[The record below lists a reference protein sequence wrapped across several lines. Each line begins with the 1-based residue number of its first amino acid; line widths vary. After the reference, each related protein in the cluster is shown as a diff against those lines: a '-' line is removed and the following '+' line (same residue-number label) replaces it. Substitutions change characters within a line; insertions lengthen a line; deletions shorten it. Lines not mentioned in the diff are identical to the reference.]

1 MARPVPSSIAG
12 SRAVRAVALV
22 AILCLALLLPGE
34 RLLRFQ
40 AGVPRHVETVN
51 PKMGMHTRLT
61 DEVEETKIAR
71 TAQMVREMGAIW
83 MVEYFPWAY
92 MEPAKGRYTFG
103 HAEAV
108 IEHAY
113 DQGLQVIARLD
124 MVPDWARPKGSTS
137 RYLDASHYS
146 DFGDF
151 VFAFVDHFKTRVR
164 YYIIWNEPNVA
175 AEWGFRDV
183 SPEDYV
189 ALLRVAYTRAKEADP
204 SAVILAAGLAPTLEE
219 NGATAMN
226 DLLYLQRM
234 YDAGAAPYF
243 DALAIHAYGGR
254 FPPDDAAAPDRLNF
268 ARAEL
273 VRQVMVR
280 NGDAGKPA
288 FITEAG
294 WNDHP
299 HWTRAV
305 RPAQRIT
312 YSIRAYQKALE
323 DWPWCQALAL
333 WAFRYPRPAAGY
345 QNYYTFVQPDFTPRP
360 IYVEIQR
367 YAQGRK

>member
-1 MARPVPSSIAG
+1 MARLDGPTLGNGNLA
-12 SRAVRAVALV
+12 RALAVAAV
-22 AILCLALLLPGE
+22 LCLVLLLPGE
-34 RLLRFQ
+34 RALRFK
-40 AGVPRHVETVN
+40 AGIPRAVITIN

-71 TAQMVREMGAIW
+71 TAQMVREMGAPW

-92 MEPAKGRYTFG
+92 QEPSKGHFTFD
-103 HAEAV
+103 HAESV

-124 MVPDWARPKGSTS
+124 MVPAWARPKDTTS
-137 RYLDASHYS
+137 RYLDASHYA

-151 VFAFVDHFKTRVR
+151 VFSFVDHFKDRVR
-164 YYIIWNEPNVA
+164 YYVIWNEPNMA

-183 SPEDYV
+183 SPEGYV
-189 ALLRVAYTRAKEADP
+189 DLLRIAYTRAKEADP

-219 NGATAMN
+219 SSATAMN

-234 YDAGAAPYF
+234 YDAGAAAYF

-273 VRQVMVR
+273 IRQVMVR
-280 NGDAGKPA
+280 NGDAAKPA

-323 DWPWCQALAL
+323 DWPWCQAVAL
-333 WAFRYPRPAAGY
+333 WAFRYPRPAVGY
-345 QNYYTFVQPDFTPRP
+345 QNYYTFVQSDFTPRP
-360 IYVEIQR
+360 IYLEIQR
-367 YAQGRK
+367 YAQAR

>member
-1 MARPVPSSIAG
+1 M
-12 SRAVRAVALV
+12 
-22 AILCLALLLPGE
+22 
-34 RLLRFQ
+34 
-40 AGVPRHVETVN
+40 
-51 PKMGMHTRLT
+51 
-61 DEVEETKIAR
+61 
-71 TAQMVREMGAIW
+71 
-83 MVEYFPWAY
+83 
-92 MEPAKGRYTFG
+92 
-103 HAEAV
+103 
-108 IEHAY
+108 
-113 DQGLQVIARLD
+113 
-124 MVPDWARPKGSTS
+124 
-137 RYLDASHYS
+137 
-146 DFGDF
+146 
-151 VFAFVDHFKTRVR
+151 
-164 YYIIWNEPNVA
+164 A

-189 ALLRVAYTRAKEADP
+189 ELLRVAYTRAKEADP
-204 SAVILAAGLAPTLEE
+204 NAVILAAGLAPTLEE
-219 NGATAMN
+219 SSATAMN

-234 YDAGAAPYF
+234 YDAGAAAYF

-280 NGDAGKPA
+280 NGDAEKPA

-323 DWPWCQALAL
+323 DWPWCQAVAL

-345 QNYYTFVQPDFTPRP
+345 QSYYTFVQPDFTPRP
-360 IYVEIQR
+360 IYLEIQR
-367 YAQGRK
+367 YAQGR